1 MDTYLKTM
9 IKELIYLTLFMSL
22 AFSAISLWFL
32 SYGYVLAFVFGL
44 LTAMLNFIANTMV
57 THFIIT
63 KDKDNK
69 RKVLNVLSFAIRTLI
84 IGFIIV
90 AISLYYETYILH
102 YIFGYVSHFMV
113 IVVYSIRTNKKSR
126 R

>member
-9 IKELIYLTLFMSL
+9 IKELSYLTLFMSL

-32 SYGYVLAFVFGL
+32 SYGYVLAFVLGL

-63 KDKDNK
+63 KDKNNK
-69 RKVLNVLSFAIRTLI
+69 KKILNVLSFIIRTLI
-84 IGFIIV
+84 IGVIIV
-90 AISLYYETYILH
+90 AISLYYEIYTLAYV
-102 YIFGYVSHFMV
+102 FGYISHLLV
-113 IVVYSIRTNKKSR
+113 IVVYSIKTNKKS
-126 R
+126 